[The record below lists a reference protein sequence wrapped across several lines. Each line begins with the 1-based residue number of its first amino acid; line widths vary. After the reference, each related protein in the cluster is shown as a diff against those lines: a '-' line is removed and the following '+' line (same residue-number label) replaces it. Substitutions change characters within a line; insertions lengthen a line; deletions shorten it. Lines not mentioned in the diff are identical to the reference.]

1 MLADKAGEE
10 SVDIFLKSKVEYFC
24 YSWKSFIENKG
35 DVCVDEI
42 KNFFFFVRRWHV
54 GYGY

>member
-10 SVDIFLKSKVEYFC
+10 SVDIFFKSKVEYFW